1 MSVTTTFLY
10 FYPLFYDP
18 YILLLILA
26 IYAQSNVSK
35 P

>member
-1 MSVTTTFLY
+1 MTFLY

-18 YILLLILA
+18 YILLLIPPLILA
-26 IYAQSNVSK
+26 IYAQSKVSK